1 MTTATVDRLVE
12 QFEALIGTHEKKTVA
27 TFIEDFRQVVGD
39 YLKEAARKA
48 ATTKT
53 PTTKT
58 TSTKRAPKEEGE
70 KKLDSWPRIWVSKK
84 YGGRTSFPEDYERI
98 KDEAE
103 EEGNKLTSFQILS
116 QLRTLL
122 EGEEGQKRWK
132 EWYERVQQENDDA
145 PRDPPSER
153 QPKKETKKKPSPKGE
168 PKKEVKKEG
177 PKPASPPPAT
187 DDADE
192 QEDDDADVF

>member
-12 QFEALIGTHEKKTVA
+12 QFEDLIGTHEKKTVA

-39 YLKEAARKA
+39 YLKKKA
-48 ATTKT
+48 AETKT
-53 PTTKT
+53 ATKT
-58 TSTKRAPKEEGE
+58 TATKEEGE

-103 EEGNKLTSFQILS
+103 KEGNKLTSFQILS
-116 QLRTLL
+116 HLRTLL

-132 EWYERVQQENDDA
+132 EWYERVQEENDDA

-153 QPKKETKKKPSPKGE
+153 QPKKETKKKPSPK
-168 PKKEVKKEG
+168 KEVKKEA